1 MASFRQRLLLSELRQ
16 QGIRDPAVLDAM
28 NAVPRER
35 FIDPSL
41 SGQAYSNTALPIGHG
56 QSISQPFVVAFMT
69 VALQVT
75 KDHKVLEIGTGSGY
89 QAAVLARLC
98 KMLCTIERIAELGRL
113 AEQTFKDLKISNIK
127 TRIGDG
133 AEGWPEEAP
142 FDRIIVTAASKLA
155 PPVLAE
161 QLKPDGVMV
170 LPLGKSPDQQHIYR
184 LTKTDDTIFTE
195 KLLAVRFVPLI
206 SGNNHTN

>member
-1 MASFRQRLLLSELRQ
+1 MVSFRQRLLLSELRQ

-28 NAVPRER
+28 NAIPRER
-35 FIDPSL
+35 FVDPSL
-41 SGQAYSNTALPIGHG
+41 SGQAYSNAALPIGYG

-69 VALQVT
+69 EALQVT

-98 KMLCTIERIAELGRL
+98 KIIFSIERIAELGRL
-113 AEQTFKDLKISNIK
+113 AEQIFMDLKISNIK
-127 TRIGDG
+127 TKFGDG
-133 AEGWPEEAP
+133 VEGWPEEAP

-161 QLKPDGVMV
+161 QLKPGGVMV
-170 LPLGKSPDQQHIYR
+170 LPLGKSPDKQHIYR
-184 LTKTDDTIFTE
+184 LTKTDDTIFSE

-206 SGNNHTN
+206 SGNNIIK